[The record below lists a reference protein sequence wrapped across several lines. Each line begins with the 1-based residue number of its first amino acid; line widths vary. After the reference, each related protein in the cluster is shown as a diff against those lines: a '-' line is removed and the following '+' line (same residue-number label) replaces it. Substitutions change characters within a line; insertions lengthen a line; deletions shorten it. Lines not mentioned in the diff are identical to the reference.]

1 MTDTSSPNLELIAT
15 RRHFRGEGFLP
26 KDAFLERIAATL
38 ERIDEKLGESINEYG
53 QFSVIA
59 DTTTKLAFLS
69 EVGVWL
75 NKNTALAIKDA
86 ASSISAAIEEQRAQ
100 RAEWEP

>member
-1 MTDTSSPNLELIAT
+1 MSDISPANLTIIAT
-15 RRHFRGEGFLP
+15 S
-26 KDAFLERIAATL
+26 L

-53 QFSVIA
+53 QISVIA

-75 NKNTALAIKDA
+75 NKSTPLAIKEA
-86 ASSISAAIEEQRAQ
+86 ASSISAAIEDLPTQQ
-100 RAEWEP
+100 TEWEA

>member
-38 ERIDEKLGESINEYG
+38 ERIDEKVGLLSINKHDITIKNPDIQSNREIDIDKDLLSWDDLYG
-53 QFSVIA
+53 
-59 DTTTKLAFLS
+59 KKR
-69 EVGVWL
+69 
-75 NKNTALAIKDA
+75 N
-86 ASSISAAIEEQRAQ
+86 
-100 RAEWEP
+100 WES

>member
-1 MTDTSSPNLELIAT
+1 MTDPSSANLKLIAT
-15 RRHFRGEGFLP
+15 S
-26 KDAFLERIAATL
+26 LERIAAAL
-38 ERIDEKLGESINEYG
+38 ERIDEKLSESINEYG

-59 DTTTKLAFLS
+59 DTTTKLTDES

-86 ASSISAAIEEQRAQ
+86 ASSISVAIEELPTQQ
-100 RAEWEP
+100 TEWGP